1 MNATRCVVIC
11 ASLLENKGLDG
22 AGLPALHAVDAC
34 CKSLLLVFDLSTT
47 GQFHQA
53 GYCVLRTKALIL
65 IFCEPLEAWTPRNV
79 CCMATDAASHL

>member
-22 AGLPALHAVDAC
+22 AGLPAL
-34 CKSLLLVFDLSTT
+34 KSLLLVFDPSTT

-65 IFCEPLEAWTPRNV
+65 IFCEPLEALTPRNV